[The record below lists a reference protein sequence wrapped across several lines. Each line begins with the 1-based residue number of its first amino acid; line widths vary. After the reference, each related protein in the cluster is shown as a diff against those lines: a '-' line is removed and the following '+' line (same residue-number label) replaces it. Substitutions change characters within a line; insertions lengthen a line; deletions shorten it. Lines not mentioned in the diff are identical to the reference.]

1 MAKLYFRY
9 GAMGAGKTMD
19 ILKVAY
25 NYEERNQ
32 KVCILKPCK
41 DTRDGITRIKSRV
54 IGFEREGRLV
64 EDFLKED
71 DETISSYDCI
81 LIDEAQFLTKEQ
93 VMEFARIVDELNVP
107 VICYGLRT
115 DFQMNLFEGS
125 KWLFA
130 VADTIEE
137 TKTICWCGKK
147 ATCNARYNRDG
158 IVRTGAQVMLGGN
171 DSYISLCR
179 KHFMEGNLGPGF
191 KKIGGSFHEE

>member
-32 KVCILKPCK
+32 KVIILKPK
-41 DTRDGITRIKSRV
+41 ADKRDGKTVVKSR
-54 IGFEREGRLV
+54 IEGFMRKGRLV
-64 EDFLKED
+64 EDFIKMSE
-71 DETISSYDCI
+71 EEIKGYDCV
-81 LIDEAQFLTKEQ
+81 LVDEAQFCTKDQ
-93 VMEFARIVDELNVP
+93 IFFFAHVVDDLNVP

-115 DFQMNLFEGS
+115 DFQLNLFEGS
-125 KWLFA
+125 EWLFSL
-130 VADTIEE
+130 ADTIEE

-147 ATCNARYNRDG
+147 ATCNARFNKDG
-158 IVRTGAQVMLGGN
+158 IIKTGEQILLGGN

-179 KHFMEGNLGPGF
+179 KHYMEGKL
-191 KKIGGSFHEE
+191 

>member
-25 NYEERNQ
+25 NYEERGQ
-32 KVCILKPCK
+32 KVIILKPRQ
-41 DTRDGITRIKSRV
+41 DTRDGKMTIKSRV
-54 IGFEREGRLV
+54 DGLQREGGIL
-64 EDFLKED
+64 EDFMEKSE
-71 DETISSYDCI
+71 EEIRTYDCI
-81 LIDEAQFLTKEQ
+81 LVDEAQFCSKEQ
-93 VMEFARIVDELNVP
+93 VFFFAYVVDDLNVP

-115 DFQMNLFEGS
+115 DFQLNLFEGS

-130 VADTIEE
+130 LADTIEE

-147 ATCNARYNRDG
+147 ATTNARFNEHG
-158 IVRTGAQVMLGGN
+158 IVKTGEQIMLGGN

-179 KHFMEGNLGPGF
+179 KHFCEGNLGPAF
-191 KKIGGSFHEE
+191 K